1 MNNKKRVLGVDPL
14 SWIKQTKEGLEVEKN
29 EENKE
34 DKNHVPKFETYEV
47 RLTLRLS
54 EEQLNFLSQLERE
67 VMKSRSSKNKRER
80 ITKNSIIRAM
90 LENLKYIEFDKK
102 EIPDEKTLQNR
113 IKKAVKEV
121 SYKPF

>member
-1 MNNKKRVLGVDPL
+1 M
-14 SWIKQTKEGLEVEKN
+14 KN
-29 EENKE
+29 
-34 DKNHVPKFETYEV
+34 
-47 RLTLRLS
+47 
-54 EEQLNFLSQLERE
+54 
-67 VMKSRSSKNKRER
+67 RSSKNKKER

-90 LENLKYIEFDKK
+90 LENLKYMNFDKK